1 MARAEL
7 RRYGRTTMIP
17 ETRERQLA
25 WAPRTREVVRGFPEP
40 VRMVCGRALFKAQL
54 GKQAESAAAM
64 VGALRGVVEIG
75 VNHAG
80 DTYRV
85 YYTLKCSGWV
95 HVLYAHRKKSPRG
108 GEIPRPERELIV
120 RRLKEVIVEC
130 RHASGGRT

>member
-1 MARAEL
+1 
-7 RRYGRTTMIP
+7 
-17 ETRERQLA
+17 
-25 WAPRTREVVRGFPEP
+25 
-40 VRMVCGRALFKAQL
+40 MVCGRALFKAQL
-54 GKQAESAAAM
+54 GKRADCAAPM
-64 VGALRGVVEIG
+64 VGDLRGVVEIA

-108 GEIPRPERELIV
+108 GEIPRHERELIV

-130 RHASGGRT
+130 RHASGGKT